1 MEDGLHKDLVF
12 IEMGVNFFL
21 DGSEVHFSEQVEEHF
36 EKPIMVAMH
45 VEVPLRQHDMPNTHL
60 PGFGLFF
67 KNFHTV

>member
-21 DGSEVHFSEQVEEHF
+21 NGSEVHFSKQVEEHF
-36 EKPIMVAMH
+36 EKVIMVAVH

-60 PGFGLFF
+60 PGLGLFF